1 MESAG
6 GAAAA
11 GEATTW
17 KASSAPRN
25 VGGNA
30 EAPVIMIGE
39 KVADLMLGMEIS

>member
-1 MESAG
+1 MVIGG

-17 KASSAPRN
+17 KMGRLAARN
-25 VGGNA
+25 VGDIT

-39 KVADLMLGMEIS
+39 KAAWLKSMLAA